1 MARLCVVVA
10 VLLMLSAFS
19 LVTAQFQARQLFVR
33 AEALHNTVL
42 SLDMDWRRL
51 QLERAELS
59 RKVRTDEIARR
70 DLEMVNSTP
79 ARTLYLQVPGLIPLP
94 QTGAAP

>member
-1 MARLCVVVA
+1 MARLCIIVA

-33 AEALHNTVL
+33 AEALNNTVL

-51 QLERAELS
+51 QLDRAELS
-59 RKVRTDEIARR
+59 RKVRTDDIARR
-70 DLEMVNSTP
+70 ELEMVNSTP
-79 ARTLYLQVPGLIPLP
+79 ARTLYLQVPGLVPLP
-94 QTGAAP
+94 QPGVSP